1 MASEPARDHEAVS
14 RFIERFASVLTESGV
29 PRMPARAF
37 VALLASDSGRLTA
50 AELAEKVQVS
60 PAAISGAVRYLVQVH
75 LAAREREPGTRRDV
89 FRLLDDSW
97 YEALLRREQ
106 MLRKWEASLRD
117 GLDALGTDTP
127 AGERIAE
134 TIRFVEFIES
144 ELPELL
150 KRWQE
155 RRSDP
160 Q

>member
-1 MASEPARDHEAVS
+1 MASEPARDQEAVS

-29 PRMPARAF
+29 PRMPARVF

-75 LAAREREPGTRRDV
+75 LATRERDPGTRRDV
-89 FRLLDDSW
+89 FRLLDDYW

-117 GLDALGTDTP
+117 GLDALGPDTA

-155 RRSDP
+155 RR
-160 Q
+160 